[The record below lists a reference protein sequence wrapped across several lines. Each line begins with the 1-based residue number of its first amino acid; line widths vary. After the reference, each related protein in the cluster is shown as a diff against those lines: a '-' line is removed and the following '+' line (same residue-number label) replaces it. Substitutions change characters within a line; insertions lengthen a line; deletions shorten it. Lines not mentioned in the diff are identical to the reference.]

1 MSKKDEVKFTQD
13 ELDKIQEFQQR
24 YLNIQMGFGQ
34 IEIMN
39 MRLNTQMS
47 DLDTAAEN
55 LRTDLVNT
63 QEEERVFIEE
73 VNKIYGPGVLNPETG
88 VFTPND
94 LPDATDVSLDESE

>member
-1 MSKKDEVKFTQD
+1 MTKKEKAIKFTQD

-24 YLNIQMGFGQ
+24 YLNIQMGLGQ

-39 MRLNTQMS
+39 MRLSTQMS
-47 DLDTAAEN
+47 DLDVAAEN

-73 VNKIYGPGVLNPETG
+73 VNKIYGSGTLNPDTG
-88 VFTPND
+88 IFTPNETSNT
-94 LPDATDVSLDESE
+94 PSGEGE